1 MPTLLELDTFQWE
14 KTSGEGRDPVALS
27 SFEVIAAIVAVST
40 TLQYEIMNLTLTA
53 ALLLLAGLAV
63 AACASSPTKTE
74 LDKGRLLVEA
84 NCSSCHA
91 VGDLDVSPAPEA
103 PPFRR
108 LSEGYRVATLEE
120 ALTKGISAGHPAMPE
135 FEFTPEDV
143 KSIIA
148 YLQSVQAGDPS

>member
-1 MPTLLELDTFQWE
+1 
-14 KTSGEGRDPVALS
+14 LS
-27 SFEVIAAIVAVST
+27 LKVIGAIVGMST
-40 TLQYEIMNLTLTA
+40 APQYEMMNSTLTA

-74 LDKGRLLVEA
+74 LDRGRLLVEA

-120 ALTKGISAGHPAMPE
+120 ALMKGISAGHPAMPE
-135 FEFTPEDV
+135 FEFTAEEV

-148 YLQSVQAGDPS
+148 YLQSVQARDPS